1 MEAHLSIMASGAD
14 LLNKVE
20 QWLLNSIVSQNHL
33 RIQQVQ
39 SRVLNC
45 IHNMSTGGAGNT
57 VADGLG
63 TKR

>member
-1 MEAHLSIMASGAD
+1 MASGAD

-20 QWLLNSIVSQNHL
+20 QWLLNSTVSQNRL

-45 IHNMSTGGAGNT
+45 IYNMSTGSAGNT
-57 VADGLG
+57 FAAGLG
-63 TKR
+63 TKC